1 MTRRP
6 TLSVDEI
13 HRELQLQKDQWMDLR
28 TLRVLGK
35 QFYHEKQMREQ
46 NPQLMELWESYQTM
60 LKLVQE
66 GNTNANV

>member
-1 MTRRP
+1 
-6 TLSVDEI
+6 
-13 HRELQLQKDQWMDLR
+13 MDLR
-28 TLRVLGK
+28 TLRVIGK
-35 QFYHEKQMREQ
+35 QFYHEKQIREQ